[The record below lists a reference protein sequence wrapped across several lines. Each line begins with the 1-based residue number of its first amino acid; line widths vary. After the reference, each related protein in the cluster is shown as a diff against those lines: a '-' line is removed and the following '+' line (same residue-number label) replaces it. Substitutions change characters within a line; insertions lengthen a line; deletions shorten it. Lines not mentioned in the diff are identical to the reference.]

1 MAALGLGRSACPH
14 LLSLV
19 EMEAL
24 YARPAVRCAC
34 VSRSFC
40 HGRDFGDLCQAVGA
54 LQTRWLPPPGAR
66 RPSHATTDPARPHVL
81 TLRPPWVKY
90 RVCVALARKFGQK
103 PKTTFRLNGTKYGF
117 SSCCVPTRCW

>member
-24 YARPAVRCAC
+24 YARQAVRCAC

-40 HGRDFGDLCQAVGA
+40 HGRDFGDLPLVPSKLGGCLHPERGA
-54 LQTRWLPPPGAR
+54 
-66 RPSHATTDPARPHVL
+66 HL
-81 TLRPPWVKY
+81 TLPQIPLDPLPLPY
-90 RVCVALARKFGQK
+90 ALLGRSTAFVWRWHESLAKNQRRHLG
-103 PKTTFRLNGTKYGF
+103 
-117 SSCCVPTRCW
+117 